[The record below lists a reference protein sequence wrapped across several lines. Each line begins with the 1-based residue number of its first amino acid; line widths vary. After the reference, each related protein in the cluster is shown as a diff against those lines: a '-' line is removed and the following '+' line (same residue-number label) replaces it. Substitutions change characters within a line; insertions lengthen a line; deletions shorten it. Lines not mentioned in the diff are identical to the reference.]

1 MKIIS
6 DIIIISSIGV
16 AIFWGGCCHKYDSY
30 TLGLKRETNKKYR
43 NLAAIFIVLHHGSSL
58 FFNNHVLVV
67 AFNNIGHLIVGL
79 FFLWSGWGLGLK
91 TLDEDF
97 ETNKK
102 SFFKKSIVPLLIYT
116 IIFNTIKILIFTGSK
131 LYLGRQTVTYKL
143 IIRQLLCLDLP
154 DATEWY
160 FIVLIAVYFT
170 YWIIENIFSK
180 RAVKTIIYLLLATTY
195 IFFCW
200 KTGKDG
206 HWYIS
211 VIDWSIGYIF
221 AVYNNNLRPMLDRKW
236 KIKCELIGLIWLLTW
251 IGVVANGKGSL
262 NISKFGAMFI
272 TNISVICFALFITY
286 LDSVYELGNYW
297 IKYNDFSLGMYAIH
311 PILLLGA
318 SYISKYIIYKEILFF
333 GTLIILIP
341 LSLIASRLFKKIKN
355 IVSYHS

>member
-1 MKIIS
+1 
-6 DIIIISSIGV
+6 
-16 AIFWGGCCHKYDSY
+16 
-30 TLGLKRETNKKYR
+30 
-43 NLAAIFIVLHHGSSL
+43 
-58 FFNNHVLVV
+58 
-67 AFNNIGHLIVGL
+67 
-79 FFLWSGWGLGLK
+79 
-91 TLDEDF
+91 
-97 ETNKK
+97 
-102 SFFKKSIVPLLIYT
+102 
-116 IIFNTIKILIFTGSK
+116 
-131 LYLGRQTVTYKL
+131 
-143 IIRQLLCLDLP
+143 
-154 DATEWY
+154 
-160 FIVLIAVYFT
+160 
-170 YWIIENIFSK
+170 
-180 RAVKTIIYLLLATTY
+180 
-195 IFFCW
+195 
-200 KTGKDG
+200 
-206 HWYIS
+206 